1 MFERIVVPLDGS
13 RFAESAL
20 IPAREL
26 ARTFGSKI
34 LLVRAESPGGLPVV
48 SVPGERQSDLE
59 KLNLADE
66 YMHDVLASLKSAGFD
81 ADMVI
86 SISEAGA
93 GIAQA
98 AELSHADVIIMAT
111 HLRWKVSPKTGPSTT
126 LNVLARSHVPILAW
140 RASPEE
146 EQIRSRAPRS
156 PVLNASA
163 ESPIIVPL
171 DGSRFGESALPYAEA
186 LSRAFGSYIV
196 LVQAVEVNHGDL
208 GAAASSKEA
217 LDYLE
222 QVRKEIL
229 LRKGH
234 AITVV
239 RAGTP
244 LSVIERAWREFNG
257 SLVVMASHGHTGIL
271 RTFLGSVAARIIEEV
286 EAPILVVRPAGNQN
300 EYQPAHAVRT
310 EQNV

>member
-1 MFERIVVPLDGS
+1 MFQRIVVPLDGS

-20 IPAREL
+20 IPSREL
-26 ARTFGSKI
+26 ARAFSSKI
-34 LLVRAESPGGLPVV
+34 LLVRAQSPSGLPIVV
-48 SVPGERQSDLE
+48 TPSDRQESLE
-59 KLNLADE
+59 KLNQADE
-66 YMHDVLASLKSAGFD
+66 YMHSVVENLKNAGFD

-86 SISEAGA
+86 SVSEPGA
-93 GIAQA
+93 GIAEA

-111 HLRWKVSPKTGPSTT
+111 HLRWKVAPKTGPSTT

-140 RASPEE
+140 RASPED
-146 EQIRSRAPRS
+146 EQIRPRL
-156 PVLNASA
+156 PRTNVLNAGA
-163 ESPIIVPL
+163 EAPIIVPL

-196 LVQAVEVNHGDL
+196 LVQAIETNHIHTNAPATD
-208 GAAASSKEA
+208 KEA
-217 LDYLE
+217 LEYLE
-222 QVRKEIL
+222 QIRKEIL

-239 RAGTP
+239 RTGTP

-257 SLVVMASHGHTGIL
+257 SLIVMASHGHTGIL

-286 EAPILVVRPAGNQN
+286 EAPILVTRPETSRADFIP
-300 EYQPAHAVRT
+300 ERAVRQG
-310 EQNV
+310 QNV